1 MNITETRTVGEIAVE
16 YTGSIPLFEN
26 WKIDF
31 CCGGKKSLKEACEQ
45 KGLPLQEVLGTLQKK
60 VAERM
65 EPGEMNWKEKSVG
78 EVIGYIEE
86 KHHTYTRSQ
95 TALLRRLAEKV
106 ARVHGQNHAELAGL
120 NRLVQQMSDELDD
133 HLAKE
138 EQVLF
143 TFFRKAEAGGTK
155 GMVPVLTM
163 PIKVMMMEHETVG
176 KQLLEARGLTH
187 DFTPPEDA
195 CNSFQALYRGLADL
209 EADLHRHIHLKNNIL
224 FPKASEMG
232 LAE

>member
-1 MNITETRTVGEIAVE
+1 MNITETRTVGEIALE

-31 CCGGKKSLKEACEQ
+31 CCGGKKSLKEAWEL
-45 KGLPLQEVLGTLQKK
+45 KGLPLQEVMGKLQKK
-60 VAERM
+60 ADERM
-65 EPGEMNWKEKSVG
+65 DAGEINWKEKSVG

-138 EQVLF
+138 
-143 TFFRKAEAGGTK
+143 
-155 GMVPVLTM
+155 
-163 PIKVMMMEHETVG
+163 
-176 KQLLEARGLTH
+176 
-187 DFTPPEDA
+187 
-195 CNSFQALYRGLADL
+195 
-209 EADLHRHIHLKNNIL
+209 
-224 FPKASEMG
+224 
-232 LAE
+232 

>member
-1 MNITETRTVGEIAVE
+1 MNITEARTVGEIAVE

-45 KGLPLQEVLGTLQKK
+45 KGLPLQEVLGTLQRKA
-60 VAERM
+60 AERM
-65 EPGEMNWKEKSVG
+65 DSGEMNWKEKSVG
-78 EVIGYIEE
+78 EIIRFIED
-86 KHHTYTRSQ
+86 KHHIYTRSQ
-95 TALLRRLAEKV
+95 TGLLRKLAEKV
-106 ARVHGQNHAELAGL
+106 ARGHGENHSELAGL

-143 TFFRKAEAGGTK
+143 TFFRKAEAGGAE
-155 GMVPVLTM
+155 GMGPVLTM

-187 DFTPPEDA
+187 NFTPPEDA

-209 EADLHRHIHLKNNIL
+209 EADLHRHIHLENNVL
-224 FPKASEMG
+224 FPKAAEMG
-232 LAE
+232 LAG